1 MTSPTTE
8 ERRNGKERRA
18 MPPEICGEVCKPIV
32 LELNRRDDK
41 LKVELEKTADKVK
54 DELNR
59 KDEGLKVELDQTAIK
74 LHTKL
79 DGIYTCLASKV
90 PSKLFWKIITGFSI
104 FVFGICGAG
113 IVGTLWSI
121 YGTVLQ
127 VNEKVAVMAVT
138 LDITSSNLKTH
149 LIRDDLKND
158 QVDARLNKVEQGET
172 YYRYHD
178 KTERQKKKEMEK

>member
-1 MTSPTTE
+1 MGPPKTG

-18 MPPEICGEVCKPIV
+18 MPPTVCNEVCKPIV
-32 LELNRRDDK
+32 
-41 LKVELEKTADKVK
+41 
-54 DELNR
+54 
-59 KDEGLKVELDQTAIK
+59 VELDKRDEKMRVNLEKVVEKI
-74 LHTKL
+74 HIKL

-127 VNEKVAVMAVT
+127 VNEKVAVMTVT

>member
-1 MTSPTTE
+1 MN
-8 ERRNGKERRA
+8 ERHDEAPVCKK
-18 MPPEICGEVCKPIV
+18 EVCKPIV
-32 LELNRRDDK
+32 LELNARDEK
-41 LKVELEKTADKVK
+41 LKTELDKTAEKVK
-54 DELNR
+54 E
-59 KDEGLKVELDQTAIK
+59 ELDKTLST
-74 LHTKL
+74 LHVKL

-121 YGTVLQ
+121 YGTVLE
-127 VNEKVAVMAVT
+127 VNKKVAVMAVT
-138 LDITSSNLKTH
+138 LENTSSDLKTH
-149 LIRDDLKND
+149 LIRYERKSD

-178 KTERQKKKEMEK
+178 KTEKEK

>member
-54 DELNR
+54 E
-59 KDEGLKVELDQTAIK
+59 ELDKTQST
-74 LHTKL
+74 LHVKL

-104 FVFGICGAG
+104 LVFGICGAG
-113 IVGTLWSI
+113 IAGTLWSI

-138 LDITSSNLKTH
+138 LENTSSNLKTH
-149 LIRDDLKND
+149 LIRYEWKSD
-158 QVDARLNKVEQGET
+158 QVDSRLNKVEQGET

-178 KTERQKKKEMEK
+178 KTERQRKKEMEK

>member
-1 MTSPTTE
+1 MN
-8 ERRNGKERRA
+8 ERHDEAPVCKK
-18 MPPEICGEVCKPIV
+18 EVCKPIV
-32 LELNRRDDK
+32 LELNARDEK
-41 LKVELEKTADKVK
+41 LKTELDKTAEKVK
-54 DELNR
+54 E
-59 KDEGLKVELDQTAIK
+59 ELDKTLST
-74 LHTKL
+74 LHVKL

-104 FVFGICGAG
+104 LVFGICGVG
-113 IVGTLWSI
+113 IAGTLWSI

-138 LDITSSNLKTH
+138 LENTSSDLKTH
-149 LIRDDLKND
+149 LIRYERKSD

-178 KTERQKKKEMEK
+178 KTEKQKELDEK

>member
-1 MTSPTTE
+1 MGPPKTG

-18 MPPEICGEVCKPIV
+18 MPPTVCNEVCKPIV
-32 LELNRRDDK
+32 
-41 LKVELEKTADKVK
+41 
-54 DELNR
+54 
-59 KDEGLKVELDQTAIK
+59 VELDKRDEKMRVNLEKVVEKI
-74 LHTKL
+74 HIKL

-158 QVDARLNKVEQGET
+158 QVDARLDKVEQGEI

-178 KTERQKKKEMEK
+178 KTERQRKKEMEK